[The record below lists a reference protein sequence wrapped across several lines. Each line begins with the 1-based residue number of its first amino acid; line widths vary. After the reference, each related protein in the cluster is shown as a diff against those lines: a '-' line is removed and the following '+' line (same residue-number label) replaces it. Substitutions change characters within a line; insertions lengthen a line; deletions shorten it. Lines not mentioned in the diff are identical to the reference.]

1 MLRDL
6 DGRIGRTLAAFAVA
20 LALGL
25 SLVTFV
31 PDLVTPTD
39 PGTAPW
45 WLVAVAFM
53 VAETFVLHA
62 RARISVA
69 SLSPQAATLGAGLFL
84 LGTGGLLAAQLVGAI
99 VALALADAGLRTV
112 LRRLVVVTAATLA
125 AIAVFGGIALLSDVS
140 GALGWVAATLAVAA
154 AAAVELLATRL
165 GRTSEHDRSGIAH
178 IGLLFLAGAV
188 ASAGV
193 SIAAIELLRAQRSS
207 VVLLVLPFASCA
219 IAVWAHTAEHRRL
232 QHLRL
237 LYESM
242 RRAHRAPGEDAGVL
256 ELLEAPRTLVGADAA
271 WLALFPRRN
280 EPVLVAST
288 GRDGTS
294 PLQPCA
300 LDEECEAAILAEA
313 GAASPRSVRGDDI
326 SDRLHGL
333 LSDLGLHRAISMPL
347 RGESGVIGLML
358 VGDHPGGRGAFGGE
372 QLRLAETFADH
383 AAVML
388 ENDRLEQSVSDLS
401 ELKEQ
406 LHRQAYHDTL
416 TGLPNRALF
425 AERVAAA
432 LGRDDDGGIPAVL
445 FLDLDDFKTIN
456 DSLGHHA
463 GDELLVA
470 VAGRV
475 NSAVRAGD
483 LPARLGGDEF
493 AVLARHACD
502 GDAEGV
508 AERLVSALEAP
519 FTIAGREMSVH
530 ASVGIAFGIPHVTT
544 SDELL
549 RNADVAMYS
558 AKHEGKRRHATYKP
572 QMHTR
577 VRHRQELA
585 TALELAAKRGEI
597 GVHYQPIVDLESGR
611 MVAVEA
617 LARWDRPAHG
627 LLLPDTFIALA
638 DEIGLMVEIGGVV
651 LRDAC
656 SRVVSW
662 RRSFPGMEELR
673 VNVNL
678 APSELSGRQLVSDV
692 ASVLEDTGLPPDR
705 LVLEITESGVM
716 RNPEEALAT
725 MVGLRALGVSLALDD
740 FGTGH
745 SSLAHLREFPIDTL
759 KIARD
764 FVTGLPESAVDAAF
778 VETIVRLGRS
788 LGLDVVAEGIESQR
802 QADAVA
808 ALGCAFAQ
816 GFHFGAPLAPL
827 GVTFAFGA
835 AASEEATRQVA

>member
-6 DGRIGRTLAAFAVA
+6 DGRIGRTLAALAVA

-25 SLVTFV
+25 PLVTFV

-84 LGTGGLLAAQLVGAI
+84 LGTGGLLAAQLVGTI
-99 VALALADAGLRTV
+99 VALALADAGVRTL

-154 AAAVELLATRL
+154 AAAVELLATRI
-165 GRTSEHDRSGIAH
+165 GRTSEHDRGGIAH

-271 WLALFPRRN
+271 WLAVFPRRN

-294 PLQPCA
+294 PLQPCE
-300 LDEECEAAILAEA
+300 LDEEREAAILVEA
-313 GAASPRSVRGDDI
+313 GAVSPRSVRGDDI
-326 SDRLHGL
+326 GDRLHGL

-347 RGESGVIGLML
+347 RGESGVIGLMI
-358 VGDHPGGRGAFGGE
+358 VGDHPGGQGAFGGE

-401 ELKEQ
+401 ALKEQ

-519 FTIAGREMSVH
+519 FTIAGREMLG
-530 ASVGIAFGIPHVTT
+530 AC
-544 SDELL
+544 E
-549 RNADVAMYS
+549 
-558 AKHEGKRRHATYKP
+558 RRH
-572 QMHTR
+572 R
-577 VRHRQELA
+577 VRHPACDDLGRAAPQRRRCHVQRQARGEAPPRHLHA
-585 TALELAAKRGEI
+585 SDAHARAPSPRSSRRRWSMAAKRGRDRCSLPADRGPRERP
-597 GVHYQPIVDLESGR
+597 HGR
-611 MVAVEA
+611 RGGARALGPAVP
-617 LARWDRPAHG
+617 RPASPRTRSSRSRTRSG
-627 LLLPDTFIALA
+627 SWSKSAVSCCGMPAP
-638 DEIGLMVEIGGVV
+638 GSSPGGG
-651 LRDAC
+651 RSPA
-656 SRVVSW
+656 W
-662 RRSFPGMEELR
+662 RSSR

-678 APSELSGRQLVSDV
+678 APSELSGRQLVSGV
-692 ASVLEDTGLPPDR
+692 AAVLEETGLPPDR

-725 MVGLRALGVSLALDD
+725 MVGLRALGVSPRPGRLRHRALLAR
-740 FGTGH
+740 T
-745 SSLAHLREFPIDTL
+745 SP
-759 KIARD
+759 
-764 FVTGLPESAVDAAF
+764 
-778 VETIVRLGRS
+778 
-788 LGLDVVAEGIESQR
+788 
-802 QADAVA
+802 
-808 ALGCAFAQ
+808 
-816 GFHFGAPLAPL
+816 
-827 GVTFAFGA
+827 GVPD
-835 AASEEATRQVA
+835 RPV